1 VISWQTGLP
10 VSEQQRI
17 AALIDAAT
25 AHDGVAPVGDQ
36 VLRELSRDDTR
47 HLLALDGGELVGYL
61 NLAPAMAEL
70 VVHPQARRRGIGS
83 ALARTG
89 LAESGDDIRVWAH
102 GNLEPA
108 QALAAALKLV
118 PKRELLQMRRGLADL
133 PALPAVDG
141 LRTYAGPS
149 DDAELLRVNNAAF
162 SWHPEQGG
170 WTEADIAE
178 RRGESWF
185 DPAGL
190 FMVFEGSGGLERS
203 DSGGGFRLLGFHWTK
218 IHSAPGGDVHDRGL
232 GEVYV
237 VGVDP
242 AAQGRGLGAVLTLV
256 GLHHLAQR
264 LGPGAEVTLYVEG
277 DNTAAVKTYRRL
289 GFTVFSADV
298 AYGK

>member
-1 VISWQTGLP
+1 MIAWRTGLA
-10 VSEQQRI
+10 VSDQQRI
-17 AALIDAAT
+17 IALIDAAT
-25 AHDGVAPVGDQ
+25 VTDGVAPVGEQ
-36 VLRELSRDDTR
+36 VLRELARDDTR
-47 HLLALDGGELVGYL
+47 HLLAFDGDDLTGYL
-61 NLAPAMAEL
+61 NLASGMAEL
-70 VVHPQARRRGIGS
+70 VVHPAARRRGIGTE
-83 ALARTG
+83 LVRTG
-89 LAESGDDIRVWAH
+89 LAAGGDDTRVWAH

-108 QALAAALKLV
+108 RALAASLGLV

-133 PALPAVDG
+133 PPLPAVDG

-178 RRGESWF
+178 RRAEAWF
-185 DPAGL
+185 DAAGL
-190 FMVFEGSGGLERS
+190 FLIFDGPT
-203 DSGGGFRLLGFHWTK
+203 LLGFHWTK
-218 IHSAPGGDVHDRGL
+218 VHNPEIGGQERSDPGNAW

-242 AAQGRGLGAVLTLV
+242 AAQGRGLGATLTLV

-264 LGPGAEVTLYVEG
+264 LGPQADVTLYVEG

-289 GFTVFSADV
+289 GFEVFSADV
-298 AYGK
+298 AYGR